1 MEIDQTQPKSTTETE
16 PIAKTKS
23 INQDNIIDKP
33 ERIELLLVD
42 DEEGF
47 VQVLSK
53 RLSKRNINVTASLSG
68 DGAIQQYKIKR
79 FDIMLLD
86 LKMEFMDGIEVLK
99 ALKEIG
105 IDDMKVIMITGHG
118 SLEDAKKGLDL
129 GAVACLPKPYDFEEL
144 VKKIREI
151 HQERRINQ

>member
-1 MEIDQTQPKSTTETE
+1 MESDQTQPE
-16 PIAKTKS
+16 PL
-23 INQDNIIDKP
+23 
-33 ERIELLLVD
+33 ELLLVD

-53 RLSKRNINVTASLSG
+53 RLGKRNIKVTTSLSG
-68 DGAIQQYKIKR
+68 DGAIQLCKRKR

-105 IDDMKVIMITGHG
+105 IDMPVIMITGHG
-118 SLEDAKKGLDL
+118 SLEDARKGLDS

-151 HQERRINQ
+151 HENSIRHQ

>member
-1 MEIDQTQPKSTTETE
+1 MEKDQTQPKASVQPEHVIQTATV
-16 PIAKTKS
+16 
-23 INQDNIIDKP
+23 KP
-33 ERIELLLVD
+33 EPIELLLVD

-68 DGAIQQYKIKR
+68 DGAIQQCKIKR

-105 IDDMKVIMITGHG
+105 IDDMQVIMITGHG

-144 VKKIREI
+144 VKKIRET
-151 HQERRINQ
+151 HENRKNH

>member
-1 MEIDQTQPKSTTETE
+1 MEKDQAQSETTAKAE
-16 PIAKTKS
+16 P
-23 INQDNIIDKP
+23 
-33 ERIELLLVD
+33 IELLLVD

-47 VQVLSK
+47 VQVLAK
-53 RLSKRNINVTASLSG
+53 RLGKRNINVTTSLSG
-68 DGAIQQYKIKR
+68 DGAIQQCKKKR

-99 ALKEIG
+99 VLKDIG
-105 IDDMKVIMITGHG
+105 IDMPVIMITGHG

-144 VKKIREI
+144 VKKIKGIITKRSRELL
-151 HQERRINQ
+151 ETEEVINGNIQ

>member
-1 MEIDQTQPKSTTETE
+1 MEKDHKAQLE
-16 PIAKTKS
+16 P
-23 INQDNIIDKP
+23 
-33 ERIELLLVD
+33 IELLLVD

-53 RLSKRNINVTASLSG
+53 RLSKRNINVTTSLSG
-68 DGAIQQYKIKR
+68 DGAIQHCRRKK

-99 ALKEIG
+99 ALKEMG
-105 IDDMKVIMITGHG
+105 SNMPVIIITGHG
-118 SLEDAKKGLDL
+118 SLEDAKKSLDF

-144 VKKIREI
+144 VKKIMET
-151 HQERRINQ
+151 HETKKNH

>member
-1 MEIDQTQPKSTTETE
+1 METDQTQPE
-16 PIAKTKS
+16 PL
-23 INQDNIIDKP
+23 
-33 ERIELLLVD
+33 ELLLVD

-53 RLSKRNINVTASLSG
+53 RLGRRNINVTTSLSG
-68 DGAIQQYKIKR
+68 DGAIQHCKSRR

-105 IDDMKVIMITGHG
+105 IDMPVIMITGHG
-118 SLEDAKKGLDL
+118 SLEDARKGLDS

-151 HQERRINQ
+151 HEKSRKH

>member
-1 MEIDQTQPKSTTETE
+1 MEKAQTQSDT
-16 PIAKTKS
+16 
-23 INQDNIIDKP
+23 
-33 ERIELLLVD
+33 IELLLVD

-53 RLSKRNINVTASLSG
+53 RLGKRNINVTTALSG
-68 DGAIQQYKIKR
+68 DGAIQQCKR
-79 FDIMLLD
+79 QKFDIMLLD

-105 IDDMKVIMITGHG
+105 IDMPVIMITGHG
-118 SLEDAKKGLDL
+118 SLEDAKKGIDS
-129 GAVACLPKPYDFEEL
+129 GAVDCLPKPYDFEEL

-151 HQERRINQ
+151 HENRKKYQ

>member
-1 MEIDQTQPKSTTETE
+1 MENQ
-16 PIAKTKS
+16 TKS
-23 INQDNIIDKP
+23 DT
-33 ERIELLLVD
+33 IELLLVD

-53 RLSKRNINVTASLSG
+53 RLGKRNINVTTALSG
-68 DGAIQQYKIKR
+68 DGAIQQCKR
-79 FDIMLLD
+79 QKFDIMLLD

-105 IDDMKVIMITGHG
+105 IDMPVIMITGHG
-118 SLEDAKKGLDL
+118 SLEDAKKGIDS
-129 GAVACLPKPYDFEEL
+129 GAVDCLPKPYDFEEL

-151 HQERRINQ
+151 HENRKKYQ

>member
-1 MEIDQTQPKSTTETE
+1 MEKAQTQSDT
-16 PIAKTKS
+16 
-23 INQDNIIDKP
+23 
-33 ERIELLLVD
+33 IELLLVD

-53 RLSKRNINVTASLSG
+53 RLGKRITIVTTALSG
-68 DGAIQQYKIKR
+68 EGAIQQCKR
-79 FDIMLLD
+79 QKFDIMLLD

-105 IDDMKVIMITGHG
+105 IDMPVIMITGHG
-118 SLEDAKKGLDL
+118 SLEDAKKGIDS
-129 GAVACLPKPYDFEEL
+129 GAVDCLPKPYDFEEL

-151 HQERRINQ
+151 HDNRKKYQ

>member
-1 MEIDQTQPKSTTETE
+1 MEKDQAQSETTAKAE
-16 PIAKTKS
+16 P
-23 INQDNIIDKP
+23 
-33 ERIELLLVD
+33 IELLLVD

-47 VQVLSK
+47 VQVLAK
-53 RLSKRNINVTASLSG
+53 RLGKRNINVTTSLSG
-68 DGAIQQYKIKR
+68 DGAIQQCKKKR

-99 ALKEIG
+99 VLKDIG
-105 IDDMKVIMITGHG
+105 IDMPVIMITGHG

-144 VKKIREI
+144 VKKIKGIIAKRSGELL
-151 HQERRINQ
+151 ETEDVINGNIQ

>member
-1 MEIDQTQPKSTTETE
+1 MEADQTHPKLIVQTET
-16 PIAKTKS
+16 
-23 INQDNIIDKP
+23 IDKP
-33 ERIELLLVD
+33 EPIELLLVD

-53 RLSKRNINVTASLSG
+53 RLGKRNINVTASLSG
-68 DGAIQQYKIKR
+68 DGAIQQCKQKC

-105 IDDMKVIMITGHG
+105 IEMPVIMITGHG

-151 HQERRINQ
+151 HGERRNHQ

>member
-1 MEIDQTQPKSTTETE
+1 METDQKQTDPADLKKENSPSSE
-16 PIAKTKS
+16 S
-23 INQDNIIDKP
+23 
-33 ERIELLLVD
+33 IELLLVD

-47 VQVLSK
+47 VEVLSK
-53 RLSKRNINVTASLSG
+53 RLGKRNIKVTTALSG
-68 DGAIQQYKIKR
+68 DGAIQQCKKQS

-105 IDDMKVIMITGHG
+105 INMPVIMITGHG
-118 SLEDAKKGLDL
+118 SLEDTQKGLDS

-144 VKKIREI
+144 VKYIRDI
-151 HQERRINQ
+151 YQKSKL

>member
-1 MEIDQTQPKSTTETE
+1 MEKDHKTQPEL
-16 PIAKTKS
+16 
-23 INQDNIIDKP
+23 
-33 ERIELLLVD
+33 IELLLVD

-53 RLSKRNINVTASLSG
+53 RLSKRNINVTTSLSG
-68 DGAIQQYKIKR
+68 DGAIQQCKR
-79 FDIMLLD
+79 KKFDIMLLD

-105 IDDMKVIMITGHG
+105 INMPVIMITGHG
-118 SLEDAKKGLDL
+118 SLEDAKKGLDS